1 MEEVDI
7 GLADDSFRN
16 NTTTSSSSI
25 PGMELLM
32 NDRRKNPTMSTSL
45 DIDDLND
52 LETELNDLTKNVRTE
67 FSQGRAAEATPPS
80 TETKFSSSIASFS
93 NFFGLGNNNS
103 SGGSGGAN
111 RDQLPDISLEEN
123 DSNIGKATANNHTSG
138 MFSFTSTPPPPQE
151 YISATDTKNAERER
165 RRKKRLMLKKLD
177 EWYDK
182 GITRVKFYMDTDYTE
197 IEDEYE
203 ACMDEKRRKDSVKL
217 QGWWFMTFVNSIE
230 YGNAIFNPFDLNLD
244 GWGEQFS
251 EDIDSYEEIF
261 TELYQKYKG
270 GKLSPEIS
278 LLLRLGFSAAVI
290 NLTNKALSTSTPA
303 FNDVIKQS
311 PELMKLFTDATVKTM
326 KTQGQPTAASFVGDV
341 FNSNI
346 TNNTTTNSSFGAPPP
361 PPVRVNRPDIAVS
374 RSVNEN
380 TPLFKEKGIEIDDK
394 SSNFSFQERARPEM
408 RGPQKRPELNNDL
421 FKGLKMQPPTTMSQ
435 SQPSTS
441 SSNVKNIRVEE
452 MNDYETDSVISATS
466 LKELQNNST
475 VPKRYGKRKNR
486 SDKSNTI
493 SLDI

>member
-1 MEEVDI
+1 MEEVEI
-7 GLADDSFRN
+7 QLTDDPPRN
-16 NTTTSSSSI
+16 MTV

-32 NDRRKNPTMSTSL
+32 NDKRKTPSMSTSV
-45 DIDDLND
+45 DMDDLNE
-52 LETELNDLTKNVRTE
+52 LETELNDLTKNIKGNVSGGGGT
-67 FSQGRAAEATPPS
+67 SAPS
-80 TETKFSSSIASFS
+80 SDSNFSSSLASFS
-93 NFFGLGNNNS
+93 NFFGLSS
-103 SGGSGGAN
+103 SGGGGGGSGAGN
-111 RDQLPDISLEEN
+111 TSNIGLEETE
-123 DSNIGKATANNHTSG
+123 SNIGKATANNHTANI
-138 MFSFTSTPPPPQE
+138 FSSRPPSPPQDFL
-151 YISATDTKNAERER
+151 SSTDTKTVERER

-177 EWYDK
+177 EWYEK
-182 GITRVKFYMDTDYTE
+182 GITRVKFYMDSDYTE

-230 YGNAIFNPFDLNLD
+230 YANAIFNPFDLNLD
-244 GWGEQFS
+244 GWGEQVS

-326 KTQGQPTAASFVGDV
+326 KTQNQPTAAAFVGDV

-346 TNNTTTNSSFGAPPP
+346 TNGNSNAFGGAPPP
-361 PPVRVNRPDIAVS
+361 PPAKVNNRPDIAVS

-380 TPLFKEKGIEIDDK
+380 TPLFKEKGIDIDDK
-394 SSNFSFQERARPEM
+394 TSNFAYQERSRPEM
-408 RGPQKRPELNNDL
+408 RGPQKRPELNNDI
-421 FKGLKMQPPTTMSQ
+421 FKGLKLQPPTAPT
-435 SQPSTS
+435 PPPPS
-441 SSNVKNIRVEE
+441 SSTTKNIRMDEI
-452 MNDYETDSVISATS
+452 NDYETESVISATS
-466 LKELQNNST
+466 LRELQNSS